1 MQQQKRRPL
10 GTWLVTACALVGT
23 FALAACG
30 NDDDDNNDN
39 GSARAALFAPVDAAA
54 TDAAK
59 RRVYGSDSVTID
71 GQTRETGYVTIL
83 RSGQQRGDSADLNVF
98 GQIVDKNMAP
108 ILAADG
114 STTIADSNDFSS
126 ILKVGGKLYSVSQFE
141 SQPGGMYLTELAQ
154 DSVTGKLSAVKT
166 TAIDLSG
173 INGIWNP
180 CAGSVTPWN
189 THLGSEEYE
198 ANARNGTASAASMS
212 DYLAGGETNPYFW
225 GYPVEVAV
233 DEAGTPTVTKHY
245 SMGRFA
251 HELSYV
257 LPNQKTVYESDDGT
271 DVMLVRYEA
280 QTAGKLSAG
289 TLYAAKWKQT
299 SPAGGNVAD
308 ATADIA
314 WIELGTASDAEVKA
328 LIDAGTSF
336 DDIFSVADPVGG
348 ICDAGF
354 KLVVANG
361 ASECL
366 KLNAGQET
374 AAAFLETRRYAGYL
388 GATTE
393 FKKEEG
399 ISYDAEA
406 RKLYVAYSD
415 ISSSMSDT
423 KGDIQVSKNAC
434 GGVFEYS
441 LDDNGIATRAAATV
455 VGKPASYA
463 EGDAFYGN
471 TCDVDGIGNPD
482 NISFMPGQKTLLI
495 GEDATTAHQNDM
507 VWAYSLE
514 SGDLTRIAST
524 PYGAETTSL
533 YYYPDVNDFGYVVAV
548 VQHPYGESDED
559 KVADDSAER
568 RSYFGYI
575 GALAAHK

>member
-1 MQQQKRRPL
+1 MQQQKWRPL
-10 GTWLVTACALVGT
+10 GACLITACALVGA

-30 NDDDDNNDN
+30 NDDDDNDN
-39 GSARAALFAPVDAAA
+39 GSAKTTSFAPVDAAA

-59 RRVYGSDSVTID
+59 RQVYGSDFATVD

-83 RSGQQRGDSADLNVF
+83 RSGEQRGDSAELNVF
-98 GQIVDKNMAP
+98 GQILDKHMAP
-108 ILAADG
+108 ILAEDG
-114 STTIADSNDFSS
+114 SRTIADSNDFSS
-126 ILKVGGKLYSVSQFE
+126 ILKVGSKLYSVSQFE

-154 DSVTGKLSAVKT
+154 DTETGKLSAVKT

-198 ANARNGTASAASMS
+198 ANARNGEASASSMAS
-212 DYLAGGETNPYFW
+212 YLAGGATNPYFW
-225 GYPVEVAV
+225 GFPVEVAV
-233 DEAGTPTVTKHY
+233 SEAGAATVTKHY

-257 LPNQKTVYESDDGT
+257 LPDRKTVYEADDGT
-271 DVMLVRYEA
+271 DVALLRYAA
-280 QTAGKLSAG
+280 QTAGNLSAG
-289 TLYAAKWKQT
+289 TLYAAKWTQT
-299 SPAGGNVAD
+299 SPAGGDV
-308 ATADIA
+308 ATAAADIS
-314 WIELGTASDAEVKA
+314 WIELGTASDAEVKT
-328 LIDAGTSF
+328 LIDAGTTF
-336 DDIFSVADPVGG
+336 ADIFTAADPVDGA
-348 ICDAGF
+348 CAEGF

-366 KLNAGQET
+366 KLNAGQEK

-399 ISYDAEA
+399 ISFDPDAN
-406 RKLYVAYSD
+406 KLYVAYSD

-441 LDDNGIATRAAATV
+441 LDGNGIATQVAAAV

-463 EGDAFYGN
+463 EGDIFYGN
-471 TCDVDGIGNPD
+471 TCDIDGLGNPD
-482 NISFMPGQKTLLI
+482 NISFMPGQRTLLI
-495 GEDATTAHQNDM
+495 GEDASSAHQNDAI
-507 VWAYSLE
+507 WAYNLDSKA
-514 SGDLTRIAST
+514 LTRIGST

-533 YYYPDVNDFGYVVAV
+533 YYYPDVNDFGYIVAV

-559 KVADDSAER
+559 AVAEDSAER

-575 GALAAHK
+575 GALPAHK